1 MDDQQIIDLFFDRS
15 EIALEAV
22 KAKYGSRAQQLA
34 GNLLRSKE
42 DGEECVNDALLV
54 LWERIPPERPRFLW
68 AYFSRILRNICC
80 CRLDHLCAAKRDRGK
95 ELCLEELESC
105 FVNLR
110 DPQQLVEAQ
119 EISQIINLFLDGLDE
134 IGRRIFVR
142 RYYYFDSCAENSY
155 EIEVLE

>member
-34 GNLLRSKE
+34 
-42 DGEECVNDALLV
+42 
-54 LWERIPPERPRFLW
+54 
-68 AYFSRILRNICC
+68 
-80 CRLDHLCAAKRDRGK
+80 AKRDRGK
-95 ELCLEELESC
+95 ELESC

-134 IGRRIFVR
+134 IERRIFVR

-155 EIEVLE
+155 EIEALE